1 MSSAEEEA
9 LKKLGITLSPAND
22 EEITEE
28 EQLKR
33 LGITISP
40 PSFEAAFPTNMY
52 DDLSLGEAMDRYK
65 DIVYQKDENGEHTRE
80 LNPNIELVGNSHRFV
95 REDGSDSLIPEPQTS
110 LYGGAKLMF
119 GADPYDVTA
128 KVGATQI
135 LGKGFQESLS
145 DLREADAAVLEK
157 TGGADLLRSSPIG
170 DQYPDD
176 LVKSAQEKAVNVD
189 TGGTFFDALIA
200 DAGPAIIAGLP
211 AGMGTVRALSV
222 IPQTTS
228 KVANVVLNTFKG
240 LTATLTGETAA
251 TLTTGTN
258 EGTLVMGP
266 NATFPAFPD
275 LVDLGDEDADR
286 VIEHRLNTLTEGMA
300 LGGLI
305 LGTIATSK
313 AAVTTAGQF
322 LLNGFVTAAKG
333 PEKAVYMQLSLELA
347 NLPPDA
353 NEAMLAEARQRIA
366 KIVEENKE
374 VLVQSIRGMDEN
386 QQVTIDTVSA
396 LLKGTGN
403 QADRSNALGVR
414 AGAMNIPG
422 SPVVDAVDAPI
433 AAVQQDLRLQAQELG
448 GETAAQQTAKLQEGA
463 EALTE
468 TARASVDDVSGGLAQ
483 AQAKYDADYAKIM
496 TGFDQDLEA
505 TDVIDKLA
513 AQYGTDLEGPATA
526 VRDRIKKLLEVAY
539 VAQRTDK
546 DAKYAAVS
554 GGPIDAEAIVDQFE
568 QINLGSITEAEILLK
583 NNNGAVGKLHKL
595 VQPKMVADEAG
606 EEGAMRRETP
616 EEVIDRVQEFI
627 DNDPKLNFGFFYK
640 DVRQEMSR
648 LAAEL
653 FNRDRLLAGSEVRNF
668 IKFIDNDMLDFVEEE
683 GGDALA
689 ANAREA
695 KRYFQEDYLFKSG
708 GPGAPQS
715 KLAEYADLYD
725 STLGRTNKQDLT
737 ATMTGGG
744 FNRDAYDSN
753 FEDLSTS
760 WLEQGNRFDIAHLKK
775 ALSTLKGTEGGE
787 IADYMVLKVLGR
799 FALDARA
806 GGIEGID
813 YGKLTSEL
821 GKYSSVLSANFPQKA
836 DMINGFL
843 KRLET
848 AKGSQEELLKVLES
862 TKASAD
868 KGIAQLQGSILT
880 EFFDKSLTP
889 QLKQIASSAE
899 IFATS
904 DPYKAFS
911 GFFTGP
917 ETVSRMRQL
926 LQAIEASP
934 EANRPVIKDAL
945 KLAYNKFL
953 DDKLIGRKLQT
964 SGVTP
969 MNVAPGER
977 AADELTPLF
986 QVGREIYGDEGE
998 TLFSGLEASLGM
1010 ARETEA
1016 LKSASP
1022 IAGQSRTAFNQ
1033 QARTNTNRMIAIFI
1047 GPLSRIG
1054 TRIRS
1059 VLGGAIEKMDPDSRA
1074 MMIRQNILANPDEYL
1089 ALASKYNKNPND
1101 PLLEETLMYFL
1112 GSGLIKTDLEADA
1125 EGVPG
1130 VVEAA
1135 QGEVSEAAE
1144 AINAVVQ

>member
-1 MSSAEEEA
+1 MAA
-9 LKKLGITLSPAND
+9 DAVND
-22 EEITEE
+22 DPFKDAILVEDDEDDPFKDAVS
-28 EQLKR
+28 Q
-33 LGITISP
+33 

-52 DDLSLGEAMDRYK
+52 DGLSLGEAMDRYK
-65 DIVYQKDENGEHTRE
+65 DIVYQKDENGEHTRD

-95 REDGSDSLIPEPQTS
+95 REDGSDSLIPEPETS
-110 LYGGAKLMF
+110 FMGGAKMLF
-119 GADPYDVTA
+119 GVSPYDVTA
-128 KVGATQI
+128 KVGGPQI
-135 LGKGFQESLS
+135 LSKGIQESVS
-145 DLREADAAVLEK
+145 DLREADAAFLEK
-157 TGGADLLRSSPIG
+157 TDAADLLRSSPIG

-176 LVKSAQEKAVNVD
+176 LVESAQEKAVNVD

-211 AGMGTVRALSV
+211 TGVGTVRALSL
-222 IPQTTS
+222 IPQATS
-228 KVANVVLNTFKG
+228 KVANVVVNTLKG
-240 LTATLTGETAA
+240 VTATLTGETAA
-251 TLTTGTN
+251 TLTTGTD
-258 EGTLVMGP
+258 EGTFVMGP
-266 NATFPAFPD
+266 DATFPAFPD
-275 LVDLGDEDADR
+275 LADLGDEEADR

-300 LGGLI
+300 LGGVV
-305 LGTIATSK
+305 LGAIATTK
-313 AAVTTAGQF
+313 AATTTAAQF
-322 LLNGFVTAAKG
+322 LLDGFVTAAKG

-353 NEAMLAEARQRIA
+353 NEAMLAEARQRVA
-366 KIVEENKE
+366 KIVENNKE

-448 GETAAQQTAKLQEGA
+448 GDTAAQQTAKLQEGV

-526 VRDRIKKLLEVAY
+526 VRDRIKKLLEVSY

-568 QINLGSITEAEILLK
+568 RINLGSITEAEYLVK
-583 NNNGAVGKLHKL
+583 SNRPVGTLHRL

-616 EEVIDRVQEFI
+616 EEVIDRVQEFL

-640 DVRQEMSR
+640 QIRQEMSQ
-648 LAAEL
+648 LASDL
-653 FNRDRLLAGSEVRNF
+653 YTRGNGLAGSTVRDF

-708 GPGAPQS
+708 GPNSPQS

-725 STLGRTNKQDLT
+725 STLGRTSNEDLT
-737 ATMTGGG
+737 ATITGKG
-744 FNRDAYDSN
+744 FNQPGYDSA
-753 FEDLSTS
+753 FEDLSVD
-760 WLEQGNRFDIAHLKK
+760 WLERGNRFDIAHLKT
-775 ALSTLKGTEGGE
+775 ALSTLPKNDGGE

-806 GGIEGID
+806 SGIEGID
-813 YGKLTSEL
+813 YGKLTAEL
-821 GKYSSVLSANFPQKA
+821 GNYSSVLSANFPQKA

-868 KGIAQLQGSILT
+868 KGIAQLQSSILT

-911 GFFTGP
+911 GFFTGS

-1054 TRIRS
+1054 TRLRS
-1059 VLGGAIEKMDPDSRA
+1059 ILGGLIEKMNADERA

-1125 EGVPG
+1125 EGIPG
-1130 VVEAA
+1130 IVEAA
-1135 QGEVSEAAE
+1135 QGEVSEAAK
-1144 AINAVVQ
+1144 AINAIAQ

>member
-1 MSSAEEEA
+1 MAA
-9 LKKLGITLSPAND
+9 DAVND
-22 EEITEE
+22 DPFKDATVVQEDADDPFKDAVS
-28 EQLKR
+28 Q
-33 LGITISP
+33 

-52 DDLSLGEAMDRYK
+52 DGLSLGEAMDRYK

-170 DQYPDD
+170 DQYPDN
-176 LVKSAQEKAVNVD
+176 LVESAQEKAVNVD

-275 LVDLGDEDADR
+275 LVDLGDEDADK

-300 LGGLI
+300 LGGVI
-305 LGTIATSK
+305 LGTLATTK
-313 AAVTTAGQF
+313 AAATTAGQF

-353 NEAMLAEARQRIA
+353 SEAMLAEARQRIA
-366 KIVEENKE
+366 KIVEDNKD
-374 VLVQSIRGMDEN
+374 VLVQSIRGMEEN

-568 QINLGSITEAEILLK
+568 RINLGSITEAEYLVK
-583 NNNGAVGKLHKL
+583 SNRPVGTLHRL

-616 EEVIDRVQEFI
+616 EEVIDRVQEFL

-640 DVRQEMSR
+640 QIRQEMSQ
-648 LAAEL
+648 LASDL
-653 FNRDRLLAGSEVRNF
+653 YTRGNGLAGSTVRDF

-708 GPGAPQS
+708 GPNSPQS

-725 STLGRTNKQDLT
+725 STLGRTSNEDLT
-737 ATMTGGG
+737 ATMTGKG
-744 FNRDAYDSN
+744 FNQPGYDSA
-753 FEDLSTS
+753 FEDLSVD
-760 WLEQGNRFDIAHLKK
+760 WLERGNRFDIAHLKT
-775 ALSTLKGTEGGE
+775 ALSTLPKNDGGE

-806 GGIEGID
+806 SGIEGID
-813 YGKLTSEL
+813 YGKLTAEL
-821 GKYSSVLSANFPQKA
+821 GNYSSVLSANFPQKA
-836 DMINGFL
+836 NMINGFL

-862 TKASAD
+862 TKVSAD
-868 KGIAQLQGSILT
+868 KGMAQLQGSILT

-911 GFFTGP
+911 GFFTGS

>member
-9 LKKLGITLSPAND
+9 LKKLGITLPPAEG
-22 EEITEE
+22 EEDTEE
-28 EQLKR
+28 ALLKK
-33 LGITISP
+33 LGIELSP

-52 DDLSLGEAMDRYK
+52 DNLSLGEAMDRYK
-65 DIVYQKDENGEHTRE
+65 DIVYKKDENGEHTRE

-110 LYGGAKLMF
+110 LMGGAKMLF
-119 GADPYDVTA
+119 GADRYNVPA
-128 KVGATQI
+128 KVGGLQI
-135 LGKGFQESLS
+135 LGKGIQESVS
-145 DLREADAAVLEK
+145 DFQEADAAILET

-176 LVKSAQEKAVNVD
+176 LVASAQEKLVNVD
-189 TGGTFFDALIA
+189 TGGTFWDAMIA

-211 AGMGTVRALSV
+211 AGVGTVRALSL
-222 IPQTTS
+222 IPQATS

-240 LTATLTGETAA
+240 ITATLTGETAA

-258 EGTLVMGP
+258 EATLVMGP

-275 LVDLGDEDADR
+275 LVELGDEDADK
-286 VIEHRLNTLTEGMA
+286 VIEHRLNVLAEGMA
-300 LGGLI
+300 LGGVV
-305 LGTIATSK
+305 LGALATTK
-313 AAVTTAGQF
+313 AAATTAGQF
-322 LLNGFVTAAKG
+322 LLGGFVNAAKG
-333 PEKAVYMQLSLELA
+333 PERAVYMQLSLELA

-353 NEAMLAEARQRIA
+353 NEAMLAEARKRIA
-366 KIVEENKE
+366 EIVKANKE

-386 QQVTIDTVSA
+386 QTVTIDTVSA

-448 GETAAQQTAKLQEGA
+448 GETAAQQTAKLQDGV

-496 TGFDQDLEA
+496 SGFDQDLEA

-539 VAQRTDK
+539 TAQRTDK

-554 GGPIDAEAIVDQFE
+554 GGPIDAEAIVGQFE
-568 QINLGSITEAEILLK
+568 RINLGSITEAEYLVK
-583 NNNGAVGKLHKL
+583 SNRPVGTLHRL

-640 DVRQEMSR
+640 QIRQEMSQ
-648 LAAEL
+648 LASDL
-653 FNRDRLLAGSEVRNF
+653 YTRGNGLAGSTVRDF

-708 GPGAPQS
+708 GPNSPQS

-725 STLGRTNKQDLT
+725 NTLGRTSNEDLT
-737 ATMTGGG
+737 ATMTGKG
-744 FNRDAYDSN
+744 FNQPGYDSA
-753 FEDLSTS
+753 FEDLSVD
-760 WLEQGNRFDIAHLKK
+760 WLERGNRFDIAHLKT
-775 ALSTLKGTEGGE
+775 ALSTLPKNDGGE

-806 GGIEGID
+806 SGIEGID
-813 YGKLTSEL
+813 YGKLTAEL
-821 GKYSSVLSANFPQKA
+821 GNYSSVLSANFPQKA
-836 DMINGFL
+836 AMINGFL

-911 GFFTGP
+911 GFFTGS

-998 TLFSGLEASLGM
+998 VLFSGLEASLGM

-1016 LKSASP
+1016 LKGASP

-1059 VLGGAIEKMDPDSRA
+1059 VLGGAIEKMDPDSRGMA
-1074 MMIRQNILANPDEYL
+1074 IRQNILANPDEYL
-1089 ALASKYNKNPND
+1089 ALASKYNKNPGD
-1101 PLLEETLMYFL
+1101 PLLEETLLYFL
-1112 GSGLIKTDLEADA
+1112 GSGLLKTDLETDA

-1130 VVEAA
+1130 IVEDAR
-1135 QGEVSEAAE
+1135 GEVSEAAE
-1144 AINAVVQ
+1144 AVNAIVQ

>member
-1 MSSAEEEA
+1 MAA
-9 LKKLGITLSPAND
+9 DAVND
-22 EEITEE
+22 DPFEGAILVEDDETDPFADAVS
-28 EQLKR
+28 Q
-33 LGITISP
+33 

-52 DDLSLGEAMDRYK
+52 EGLSLGEAMDRYK

-119 GADPYDVTA
+119 GADRYDVPA

-176 LVKSAQEKAVNVD
+176 LVESAKEKAVNID
-189 TGGTFFDALIA
+189 TGGTFWDALIA
-200 DAGPAIIAGLP
+200 DAGPAIIAGVP
-211 AGMGTVRALSV
+211 AGMGTVRGLSV
-222 IPQTTS
+222 IPQAASTGI
-228 KVANVVLNTFKG
+228 NLVVNTFKG
-240 LTATLTGETAA
+240 IAATLVGETAA

-275 LVDLGDEDADR
+275 LVDLGDEDADK

-353 NEAMLAEARQRIA
+353 SEAMLAEARQRIA
-366 KIVEENKE
+366 KIVEDNKD
-374 VLVQSIRGMDEN
+374 VLVQSIRGMEEN

-414 AGAMNIPG
+414 AGAMNTPG

-433 AAVQQDLRLQAQELG
+433 AAVQQDLKLQAQELG
-448 GETAAQQTAKLQEGA
+448 GDTAAQQTAKLQEGA
-463 EALTE
+463 ELLTD
-468 TARASVDDVSGGLAQ
+468 TARGSVDEVRGGLAQ
-483 AQAKYDADYAKIM
+483 AQTKYDADYAKIM
-496 TGFDQDLEA
+496 KGFDQDLEF
-505 TDVIDKLA
+505 TSMLDRLT

-526 VRDRIKKLLEVAY
+526 TRDRIKALLENAY
-539 VAQRTDK
+539 VSQKTAK
-546 DAKYAAVS
+546 DSKYAAVS
-554 GGPIDAEAIVDQFE
+554 GGPIDAEAIIDQFE
-568 QINLGSITEAEILLK
+568 QINLGSITEAEYLLK
-583 NNNGAVGKLHKL
+583 SNRPVATLHKL

-616 EEVIDRVQEFI
+616 EEVIDRVQLFI

-640 DVRQEMSR
+640 QIRQELGQ
-648 LAAEL
+648 LAGDL
-653 FNRDRLLAGSEVRNF
+653 YTRGNGLAGSKVREF
-668 IKFIDNDMLDFVEEE
+668 IKFIDNDMLDFVEQE

-695 KRYFQEDYLFKSG
+695 KRYFQEDYMFKSG

-744 FNRDAYDSN
+744 FNRDAYDSS

-775 ALSTLKGTEGGE
+775 ALSTLKGTDGGE

-806 GGIEGID
+806 GGIDGID

-821 GKYSSVLSANFPQKA
+821 GKYSSVLSANFPEKA
-836 DMINGFL
+836 DLINGFL

-848 AKGSQEELLKVLES
+848 ARGSQDELLKVLES
-862 TKASAD
+862 TKVNAD
-868 KGIAQLQGSILT
+868 KGIERLQGSILT

-889 QLKQIASSAE
+889 QLKQIVSGIQ

-911 GFFTGP
+911 GFFTGA

-934 EANRPVIKDAL
+934 EANRPIIKDAL

-998 TLFSGLEASLGM
+998 VLFSGLEASLGM

-1016 LKSASP
+1016 LKGASP

-1074 MMIRQNILANPDEYL
+1074 MLIRQNILANPDEYL

-1125 EGVPG
+1125 EGIPG
-1130 VVEAA
+1130 IVESA

-1144 AINAVVQ
+1144 AVNAIVQ

>member
-9 LKKLGITLSPAND
+9 LKKLGITLSPAD
-22 EEITEE
+22 AGEVTEE
-28 EQLKR
+28 DLLKK
-33 LGITISP
+33 LGIELPP

-52 DDLSLGEAMDRYK
+52 DGLSLGEAMDRYK

-80 LNPNIELVGNSHRFV
+80 LNPNIKLVGNSHRFV
-95 REDGSDSLIPEPQTS
+95 REDGSDSLIPEPETS
-110 LYGGAKLMF
+110 LMGGAKMLF
-119 GADPYDVTA
+119 GVSPYDVTA
-128 KVGATQI
+128 KVGGLQI
-135 LGKGFQESLS
+135 LTKGVQESVS
-145 DLREADAAVLEK
+145 DLREADAAFLEK

-176 LVKSAQEKAVNVD
+176 LVESAQEKAVNVD

-240 LTATLTGETAA
+240 ITATLTGETAA
-251 TLTTGTN
+251 TLTTGTD

-275 LVDLGDEDADR
+275 LVDLGDEEADR

-300 LGGLI
+300 LGGLV
-305 LGTIATSK
+305 LSAIATTK
-313 AAVTTAGQF
+313 AATTTAAQF

-353 NEAMLAEARQRIA
+353 NEAMLAEARQRVA

-396 LLKGTGN
+396 LLKGTDN

-433 AAVQQDLRLQAQELG
+433 AAVQQDLKLQAQELG
-448 GETAAQQTAKLQEGA
+448 GDTAAQQTAKLQEGA
-463 EALTE
+463 ELLTD
-468 TARASVDDVSGGLAQ
+468 TARGSVDELSGGLAQ

-496 TGFDQDLEA
+496 EGFDQDLEF
-505 TDVIDKLA
+505 TSMLDRLT

-526 VRDRIKKLLEVAY
+526 TRDRIKALLENAY
-539 VAQRTDK
+539 VGQKTAK
-546 DAKYAAVS
+546 DSKYAAVS
-554 GGPIDAEAIVDQFE
+554 GGPIDAEAIIDQFE
-568 QINLGSITEAEILLK
+568 QINLGSITEAEYLLK
-583 NNNGAVGKLHKL
+583 SNRPVATLHKL

-616 EEVIDRVQEFI
+616 EEVIDRVQLFI

-640 DVRQEMSR
+640 QIRQELGQ
-648 LAAEL
+648 LAGDL
-653 FNRDRLLAGSEVRNF
+653 YTRGNGLAGSKVREF
-668 IKFIDNDMLDFVEEE
+668 IKFIDNDMLDFVEQE

-695 KRYFQEDYLFKSG
+695 KRYFQEDYMFKSG

-744 FNRDAYDSN
+744 FNRDAYDSS

-775 ALSTLKGTEGGE
+775 ALSTLKGTDGGE

-806 GGIEGID
+806 GGIDGID

-836 DMINGFL
+836 DLINGFL

-848 AKGSQEELLKVLES
+848 ARGSQDELLKVLES

-889 QLKQIASSAE
+889 QLKQIANSAE

-998 TLFSGLEASLGM
+998 VLFSGLEASLGM

-1016 LKSASP
+1016 LKGASP

-1059 VLGGAIEKMDPDSRA
+1059 ILGGLIEKMNADERA

-1089 ALASKYNKNPND
+1089 ALASKYNKNPRD
-1101 PLLEETLMYFL
+1101 PLLEETLLYFL

-1130 VVEAA
+1130 IVEDAR
-1135 QGEVSEAAE
+1135 GEVSEAAE

>member
-1 MSSAEEEA
+1 MAADAVNEDPFEGAILVEDDEA
-9 LKKLGITLSPAND
+9 DPFAD
-22 EEITEE
+22 AV
-28 EQLKR
+28 
-33 LGITISP
+33 SP

-52 DDLSLGEAMDRYK
+52 DNLSLGEAMDRYK
-65 DIVYQKDENGEHTRE
+65 DIVYQKDEDGNHTRE
-80 LNPNIELVGNSHRFV
+80 LNPNIELVGKSHRFV
-95 REDGSDSLIPEPQTS
+95 REDGSDSLIPTPETS
-110 LYGGAKLMF
+110 LMGGARMLF

-128 KVGATQI
+128 KVSGAQI
-135 LGKGFQESLS
+135 LGKGFRESFS
-145 DLREADAAVLEK
+145 DLREADAAFLEK

-170 DQYPDD
+170 DQYPED
-176 LVKSAQEKAVNVD
+176 LVASAKEKAVNVD
-189 TGGTFFDALIA
+189 TGGTFWDAMIA

-211 AGMGTVRALSV
+211 AGMGTVRGLSL
-222 IPQTTS
+222 IPQATS

-240 LTATLTGETAA
+240 ITATLTGETAA
-251 TLTTGTN
+251 TLTTGTD
-258 EGTLVMGP
+258 EKTLVMGP

-275 LVDLGDEDADR
+275 LVELGDEDADK
-286 VIEHRLNTLTEGMA
+286 VIEHRLNVLAEGMA
-300 LGGLI
+300 LGGVV
-305 LGTIATSK
+305 LGAIATAK

-322 LLNGFVTAAKG
+322 LLGGFVNAARG
-333 PEKAVYMQLSLELA
+333 PERAVYMQLSLELA

-353 NEAMLAEARQRIA
+353 NEAMLAEARKRIA
-366 KIVEENKE
+366 EIVKANKE

-422 SPVVDAVDAPI
+422 SPVVNAVDAPI
-433 AAVQQDLRLQAQELG
+433 DAVQQDLRLQAQELG
-448 GETAAQQTAKLQEGA
+448 GETAAEQTAKLQDGV

-468 TARASVDDVSGGLAQ
+468 TARTSVDDVSGGLAQ

-496 TGFDQDLEA
+496 SGFDQDLEA
-505 TDVIDKLA
+505 TDIIDKLA
-513 AQYGTDLEGPATA
+513 AQYGTDLDGPATV
-526 VRDRIKKLLEVAY
+526 VRDRIKQLLEVSY
-539 VAQRTDK
+539 VTQRTDK

-554 GGPIDAEAIVDQFE
+554 GGPIDAEAIVGQFE
-568 QINLGSITEAEILLK
+568 RINLGSITEAEYLVK
-583 NNNGAVGKLHKL
+583 SNRPVGTLHRL

-627 DNDPKLNFGFFYK
+627 DNDPRHNFGFFYK

-668 IKFIDNDMLDFVEEE
+668 IKFIDNDMLDFVEDE

-695 KRYFQEDYLFKSG
+695 KRYFAEDYMFKSG
-708 GPGAPQS
+708 GPGAPKS
-715 KLAEYADLYD
+715 KLAEYAELYD

-737 ATMTGGG
+737 ATMKGGG
-744 FNRDAYDSN
+744 FNRDAYDSD

-775 ALSTLKGTEGGE
+775 ALSTLKGTDGGE

-806 GGIEGID
+806 GGIDGID

-843 KRLET
+843 RRLET

-889 QLKQIASSAE
+889 QLKQIANSSE

-911 GFFTGP
+911 GFFTGS

-986 QVGREIYGDEGE
+986 RVGREIYGDEGE

-1016 LKSASP
+1016 LKGASP

-1054 TRIRS
+1054 TRLRS
-1059 VLGGAIEKMDPDSRA
+1059 ILGGAIEKMDPDSRGMA
-1074 MMIRQNILANPDEYL
+1074 IRQNILANPDEYL
-1089 ALASKYNKNPND
+1089 ALASKYNKNPGD
-1101 PLLEETLMYFL
+1101 PLLEETLLYFL
-1112 GSGLIKTDLEADA
+1112 GSGLLKTDLDADA
-1125 EGVPG
+1125 DGVPG
-1130 VVEAA
+1130 MLEDA
-1135 QGEVSEAAE
+1135 QAEVSEAAE

>member
-1 MSSAEEEA
+1 MAA
-9 LKKLGITLSPAND
+9 DAVND
-22 EEITEE
+22 DPFEGAILVEDDPFKDAVS
-28 EQLKR
+28 Q
-33 LGITISP
+33 

-52 DDLSLGEAMDRYK
+52 DGLSLGEAMDRYK

-95 REDGSDSLIPEPQTS
+95 REDGSDSLIPEPETS
-110 LYGGAKLMF
+110 FMGGARMLF

-128 KVGATQI
+128 KVGGPQI
-135 LGKGFQESLS
+135 LSKGIQESVS
-145 DLREADAAVLEK
+145 DFREADAAFLEK

-176 LVKSAQEKAVNVD
+176 LVESAQEKSVNVD

-211 AGMGTVRALSV
+211 TGVGTVRALSL
-222 IPQTTS
+222 IPQATS
-228 KVANVVLNTFKG
+228 TVANVVLNTFKG
-240 LTATLTGETAA
+240 VTATLTGETAA
-251 TLTTGTN
+251 TLTTGTD

-275 LVDLGDEDADR
+275 LVDLGDEEADR

-300 LGGLI
+300 LGGVV
-305 LGTIATSK
+305 LGAIATTK
-313 AAVTTAGQF
+313 AATTTAAQF
-322 LLNGFVTAAKG
+322 LLDGFVTAAKG

-353 NEAMLAEARQRIA
+353 NEAMLAEARQRVA
-366 KIVEENKE
+366 KIVEDNKE
-374 VLVQSIRGMDEN
+374 VLVQSIRGMDGN

-433 AAVQQDLRLQAQELG
+433 AAVQQDLKLQAQELG
-448 GETAAQQTAKLQEGA
+448 GETAAQQTAKLEEGV
-463 EALTE
+463 ELLTD
-468 TARASVDDVSGGLAQ
+468 TARGSVDKVSGGLAQ
-483 AQAKYDADYAKIM
+483 AQTKYDADYAEIM
-496 TGFDQDLEA
+496 KGFDQDLEF
-505 TDVIDKLA
+505 TSMLDRLT

-526 VRDRIKKLLEVAY
+526 TRDRIKALLENAY
-539 VAQRTDK
+539 VSQKTAK
-546 DAKYAAVS
+546 DSKYAAVS
-554 GGPIDAEAIVDQFE
+554 GGPVDAEAIIDQFE
-568 QINLGSITEAEILLK
+568 QINLGSITEAEYLLK
-583 NNNGAVGKLHKL
+583 SNRPVATLHKL

-616 EEVIDRVQEFI
+616 EEVIDRVQLFI

-640 DVRQEMSR
+640 QIRQELGQ
-648 LAAEL
+648 LAGDL
-653 FNRDRLLAGSEVRNF
+653 YTRGNGLAGSKVREF
-668 IKFIDNDMLDFVEEE
+668 IKFIDGDMLDFVEQE
-683 GGDALA
+683 GDDALA

-695 KRYFQEDYLFKSG
+695 KRYFAEDYMFKSG

-725 STLGRTNKQDLT
+725 STLGRTNNQDLT

-744 FNRDAYDSN
+744 FNRDAYDSS

-775 ALSTLKGTEGGE
+775 ALSTLKGTDGGE

-836 DMINGFL
+836 DLINGFL

-848 AKGSQEELLKVLES
+848 ARGSQDELLKVLES

-889 QLKQIASSAE
+889 QLKQIASSSE

-953 DDKLIGRKLQT
+953 DDKLIGKKLQT

-986 QVGREIYGDEGE
+986 RVGREIYGDEGE
-998 TLFSGLEASLGM
+998 VLFSGLETALGM

-1016 LKSASP
+1016 LKGASP

-1059 VLGGAIEKMDPDSRA
+1059 ILGGLIEKLNADERA

-1089 ALASKYNKNPND
+1089 ALASKYNKNPGD

-1130 VVEAA
+1130 MVEDAR
-1135 QGEVSEAAE
+1135 GEVSEAAKAVN
-1144 AINAVVQ
+1144 AIVQ